1 MLRFLNRINLMKKL
15 LVGPVAV
22 ILFLLLLA
30 GMKTPGEAMLEF
42 RLTPIGDHQT
52 ELQMLSRFLPQGLG
66 GILYWYFLYPFH
78 EWVFYGMLKS
88 IARSID
94 RPLVNGPAR
103 FTPRLTASCAMP
115 STLAGKSPGNA
126 ARR

>member
-1 MLRFLNRINLMKKL
+1 M
-15 LVGPVAV
+15 VGDALDFWRVLKVDPPQQ
-22 ILFLLLLA
+22 LLLLA
-30 GMKTPGEAMLEF
+30 EMKTPGEAMLEF
-42 RLTPIGDHQT
+42 RLTPIGDNQT
-52 ELQMLSRFLPQGLG
+52 ELQMLSRFLPLGLG
-66 GILYWYFLYPFH
+66 GLLYWYFLYPFH

-88 IARSID
+88 IARSIN

-115 STLAGKSPGNA
+115 STLAGKSPGDA